1 MSRID
6 QIRELVAKAKIPKAL
21 KELRSLT
28 EQYGLDED
36 YENQLVS
43 LQSRHTSYM
52 NNEMSGLMD
61 PRDLTLEKNR
71 LVAAV
76 NYYISNI
83 EDDLPEEAL
92 VEQPAVTTPP
102 NTQQAGVANPGP
114 TAPTEAIMSPE
125 EALAKEIENLS
136 ANISHNTRKLEF
148 LREKLIIESNPSTQF
163 NLETEIEKAEKE
175 LDEDRERLT
184 RLKQS

>member
-6 QIRELVAKAKIPKAL
+6 QIRELVVKAKIPKAL

-43 LQSRHTSYM
+43 LQSRHTSYK
-52 NNEMSGLMD
+52 NNEMAGIMD

-92 VEQPAVTTPP
+92 AEQPAASAPPP
-102 NTQQAGVANPGP
+102 NQHTAGSTAGP
-114 TAPTEAIMSPE
+114 AAPSEPVMSPE
-125 EALAKEIENLS
+125 EALAKEIEVLT
-136 ANISHNTRKLEF
+136 ANISHNTKKLEF
-148 LREKLIIESNPSTQF
+148 LRDKLIIESNPSTQF
-163 NLETEIEKAEKE
+163 NLETEIDKAEKE
-175 LDEDRERLT
+175 LDEDRDRLS
-184 RLKQS
+184 RLKQA